1 MSIPFPLKHS
11 QYIFWETNGIEV
23 KYSRLAERLDSPA
36 AKEAKIMMQSTNKK
50 PRNREAEAMVEDWTE
65 EKASLS

>member
-1 MSIPFPLKHS
+1 MQQAPRIN
-11 QYIFWETNGIEV
+11 Q
-23 KYSRLAERLDSPA
+23 PA
-36 AKEAKIMMQSTNKK
+36 AKEAKTMMQSTNKK

>member
-1 MSIPFPLKHS
+1 M
-11 QYIFWETNGIEV
+11 QQAART
-23 KYSRLAERLDSPA
+23 LDSPA
-36 AKEAKIMMQSTNKK
+36 ATKEAKTMMQSTNKK